1 MKRVIILIALMT
13 LVINAASSQ
22 AAVFCKKKNGNI
34 FVREVCKKKETQL
47 DLSSFGALGPRGPS
61 DGAFFTSGTD
71 ILNFVANTEQTVA
84 SLNLPAGN
92 WVITAKVVVNNN
104 DAVAREYGCSLVLGG
119 TEIDNLFD
127 NLQDIGTVADRDVA
141 TLTAA
146 GTLAVDGTADV
157 ICQTNSTSG
166 NWLSRTITAI
176 QVETLK

>member
-1 MKRVIILIALMT
+1 MKRVIIFIALVT
-13 LVINAASSQ
+13 LVTSAASSQ

-47 DLSSFGALGPRGPS
+47 DLSTFGALGPRGPS
-61 DGAFFTSGTD
+61 DAFFTSGTNT
-71 ILNFVANTEQTVA
+71 LAFVENTAQTVA

-92 WVITAKVVVNNN
+92 WVITAKVVANNN
-104 DAVAREYGCSLVLGG
+104 DGVAHQYGCSLLLGG
-119 TEIDNLFD
+119 TVIDKTDNL
-127 NLQDIGTVADRDVA
+127 LDIGTVADRDVA

-157 ICQTNSTSG
+157 VCQTDSPSG
-166 NWLSRTITAI
+166 NWLNRTITAI